1 MTVRRALP
9 LLLTA
14 ALALAAPAPPPL
26 AAASRF
32 DVGIVEPLAGA
43 PVFGRTTIAAEVRGG
58 TATQVEFWIDGVKAG
73 TVTRP
78 PWRLE
83 VELGEDNAQRRF
95 RVVAFAADGSRA
107 EAELVAQPIQI
118 NEVVELP
125 LEQIYVTATRGGA
138 PVAYLE
144 RRDFRVVEGGTTQ
157 KLVTFER
164 GDIPLTA
171 VLLVDSSDSMRG
183 EPLAA
188 ALAGARAFASH
199 MAPLD
204 EAQLLLFSDQ
214 VVHRTP
220 FTHDPDELVGGL
232 TGAEAR
238 GGTAIND
245 HLLLALLELERRQG
259 RRVVILLS
267 DGVDVESVLGSADL
281 EAVAGRSPAL
291 IYWIRLGG
299 DQKLEEKHNRSVWR
313 NFDEHDAEL
322 AGLAQMVRTS
332 GGRILDI
339 AQPVQAA
346 EAFGEIL
353 DELRSQYVLSW
364 YPSGLRHDGS
374 WRKIRVEVGLGGVDL
389 RARDGYFDD

>member
-1 MTVRRALP
+1 VKPRRSLP
-9 LLLTA
+9 LFLLA
-14 ALALAAPAPPPL
+14 ALILAPVRL
-26 AAASRF
+26 SGASRF

-43 PVFGRTTIAAEVRGG
+43 PVFGHVTIVADVRGG
-58 TATQVEFWIDGVKAG
+58 TASRVEFWIDDAKAG
-73 TVTRP
+73 VVSRP

-83 VELGEDNAQRRF
+83 VDLGEENVRHRF
-95 RVVAFAADGSRA
+95 RVVAFAADGGRA
-107 EAELVAQPIQI
+107 EAELVSEPIQI

-125 LEQIYVTATRGGA
+125 LEQLYVTATRSGN
-138 PVAYLE
+138 PVLDLQ
-144 RRDFRVVEGGTTQ
+144 RGDFRVVDGGTTQ
-157 KLVTFER
+157 TLVTFER

-183 EPLAA
+183 APLAA
-188 ALAGARAFASH
+188 ALAGARAFAAH

-220 FTHDPDELVGGL
+220 FTHDPDQLVGGL
-232 TGAEAR
+232 TGAEAH

-267 DGVDVESVLGSADL
+267 DGVDVESVLRSADL

-299 DQKLEEKHNRSVWR
+299 DQKLEDKHNRSVWR
-313 NFDEHDAEL
+313 NFDQHDAEL
-322 AGLAQMVRTS
+322 AGLAKLVSTS

-339 AQPVQAA
+339 AKPDQAA
-346 EAFGEIL
+346 DAFGEIL
-353 DELRSQYVLSW
+353 AELRNQYVLSW
-364 YPSGLRHDGS
+364 YPAGLRHDGS
-374 WRKIRVEVGLGGVDL
+374 WRRIRVEVTSGGVDL